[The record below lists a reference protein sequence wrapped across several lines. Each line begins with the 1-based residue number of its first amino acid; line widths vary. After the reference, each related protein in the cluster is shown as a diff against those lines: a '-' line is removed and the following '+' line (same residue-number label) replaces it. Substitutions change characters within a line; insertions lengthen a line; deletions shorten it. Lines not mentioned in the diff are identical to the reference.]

1 MADFI
6 IQNKDGRDITDNE
19 DIGIKATE
27 SAYFVDQ
34 SQSYDGQIVRWIWD
48 YGDLSQDTLFQS
60 ITLSHSYTTTSGIV
74 KVKLYV
80 IDENGCESAMEHLL
94 LVLEALRFPNVFT
107 PNNDG
112 VNDYFF
118 PIEVVGYFL
127 DFEMIIYNR
136 WGAKVWERRC
146 GGNNCPDYNNENFWW
161 DGKIQNGKDASEG
174 VYYWVVTALP
184 KSQKTTF
191 ILHGSVS
198 LFR

>member
-1 MADFI
+1 MHQTYLDSLDVFAWISPTADFI

-60 ITLSHSYTTTSGIV
+60 IKLSHSYTKTSGIV

-112 VNDYFF
+112 
-118 PIEVVGYFL
+118 
-127 DFEMIIYNR
+127 
-136 WGAKVWERRC
+136 
-146 GGNNCPDYNNENFWW
+146 
-161 DGKIQNGKDASEG
+161 
-174 VYYWVVTALP
+174 
-184 KSQKTTF
+184 
-191 ILHGSVS
+191 
-198 LFR
+198 